1 MSIMR
6 RLSQPI
12 FCIAGLH
19 DAPPPRSPH
28 GPIVAMCP
36 CCGKVVYFYGLA
48 AHGLN
53 VHPSLALPSFPRVLG
68 VLPPARM

>member
-1 MSIMR
+1 
-6 RLSQPI
+6 
-12 FCIAGLH
+12 
-19 DAPPPRSPH
+19 
-28 GPIVAMCP
+28 MCP